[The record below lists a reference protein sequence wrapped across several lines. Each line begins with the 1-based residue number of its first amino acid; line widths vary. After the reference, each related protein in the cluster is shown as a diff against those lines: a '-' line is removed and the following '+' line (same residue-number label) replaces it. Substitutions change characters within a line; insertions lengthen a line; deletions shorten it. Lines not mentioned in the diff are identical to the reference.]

1 MTVITMKK
9 NMKIMMITENYQQ
22 MDMMTMRQRERV
34 TTMMTRTIT
43 SLTTTQGTLY
53 LIAHIMI

>member
-1 MTVITMKK
+1 MTVITMQK